1 MMALLHNFHFL
12 RPWLLLLLL
21 PAAGII
27 GYSLR
32 KDTRRGMQ
40 ALIAKHLLTHL
51 LVGAGRQSR
60 RYPLF
65 LLAAFWAVGILAVS
79 GPTWKKEPTPF
90 TQDRAGLV
98 IVLKV
103 TPSMLAKDIQPS
115 RLVRATQK
123 IHDLLKLRPG
133 AKTALI
139 AYSGSS
145 HLVMPFTVDP
155 AIIDMFGQALDPDVM
170 PDAGDDP
177 LAALTQAA
185 ALFKQAG
192 LGGSILLI
200 ADSLPPSQLAQMEQ
214 LRRQTGIPVHFYA
227 MAAPKGVRV
236 PPDSPPAPP
245 LSPEAWDKAA
255 ATVGADLTVVTV
267 DDGDVAKLA
276 QRIKTSM
283 TAATE
288 DQGQRWQD
296 MGYWLLPVLLVLGLL
311 FARRGW
317 MVTYD

>member
-1 MMALLHNFHFL
+1 METLRQFHFL
-12 RPWLLLLLL
+12 RPWLLLLFV

-32 KDTRRGMQ
+32 KDARRGMQ

-51 LVGAGRQSR
+51 LLGAGRRQR
-60 RYPLF
+60 RSPLL
-65 LLAAFWAVGILAVS
+65 LLAVFWTVGILAVA

-90 TQDRAGLV
+90 TQDAAGLV
-98 IVLKV
+98 IALKV
-103 TPSMLAKDIQPS
+103 TPTMLAKDVQPS
-115 RLVRATQK
+115 RLIRATQK
-123 IHDLLKLRPG
+123 IHDLLRLRPG

-145 HLVMPFTVDP
+145 HLVMPFTTDP
-155 AIIDMFGQALDPDVM
+155 AIIDMFSQALAPDVM
-170 PDAGDDP
+170 PDSGDDP
-177 LAALTQAA
+177 SSALGQAA
-185 ALFKQAG
+185 GLFQQAG
-192 LGGSILLI
+192 IGGSILLI
-200 ADSLPPSQLAQMEQ
+200 ADTLPLAQLAHMAQ
-214 LRRQTGIPVHFYA
+214 LRRQTGIPVHFFA

-245 LSPEAWDKAA
+245 LDPEAWKQAA
-255 ATVGADLTVVTV
+255 ATVGADLTVVAV
-267 DDGDVAKLA
+267 DDADVAELA
-276 QRIKTSM
+276 RRIESSLS
-283 TAATE
+283 AAKE

-296 MGYWLLPVLLVLGLL
+296 MGYWLVPALLLLGLP

>member
-1 MMALLHNFHFL
+1 MTLLHQFHFL

-21 PAAGII
+21 PAALLVV
-27 GYSLR
+27 YSLR
-32 KDTRRGMQ
+32 KDQRRGMQ
-40 ALIAKHLLTHL
+40 ALIAKHLLSHL
-51 LVGAGRQSR
+51 LVSAGRRQR
-60 RYPLF
+60 RYPLA
-65 LLAAFWAVGILAVS
+65 LLAAFWAVGIFAVA
-79 GPTWKKEPTPF
+79 GPTWEKEPTPF
-90 TQDRAGLV
+90 TQDSAGLV

-103 TPSMLAKDIQPS
+103 TPSMMAKDIQPS
-115 RLVRATQK
+115 RLIRATQK

-155 AIIDMFGQALDPDVM
+155 AIIDMFSQALSPDVM

-177 LAALTQAA
+177 AVALAQAA

-192 LGGSILLI
+192 IGGSILLV

-214 LRRQTGIPVHFYA
+214 LRRQTGIPLHFYA

-245 LSPEAWDKAA
+245 LNPEAWEKAA
-255 ATVGADLTVVTV
+255 STVGADVTIVAV
-267 DDGDVAKLA
+267 DDADVAKLA
-276 QRIKTSM
+276 QRIKTNI
-283 TAATE
+283 TAAQE

-296 MGYWLLPVLLVLGLL
+296 MGYWLLPVLLVIGLL

>member
-1 MMALLHNFHFL
+1 MTLLHQFHFL

-21 PAAGII
+21 PAALLIV
-27 GYSLR
+27 YSLR
-32 KDTRRGMQ
+32 KDQRRGMQ
-40 ALIAKHLLTHL
+40 ALIAKHLLSHL
-51 LVGAGRQSR
+51 LVSAGRRQR
-60 RYPLF
+60 RYPLI
-65 LLAAFWAVGILAVS
+65 LLAAFWAVGILAVA

-90 TQDRAGLV
+90 TQDSAGLV

-103 TPSMLAKDIQPS
+103 TPSMTAKDIQPS
-115 RLVRATQK
+115 RLIRATQK

-133 AKTALI
+133 AKTALV

-155 AIIDMFGQALDPDVM
+155 AIIDMFSQALAPDVM

-177 LAALTQAA
+177 AAALTQAA
-185 ALFKQAG
+185 ALFQQAG
-192 LGGSILLI
+192 IGGSILLV
-200 ADSLPPSQLAQMEQ
+200 ADSLPASQLAQMEQ
-214 LRRQTGIPVHFYA
+214 VRRQTGIPLHFYA

-245 LSPEAWDKAA
+245 LNPEAWEKAA
-255 ATVGADLTVVTV
+255 SMIGADVTVVTV

-276 QRIKTSM
+276 QRIKTNI
-283 TAATE
+283 TAAQE

-296 MGYWLLPVLLVLGLL
+296 MGYWLLPVLLVIGLL

-317 MVTYD
+317 MISYD

>member
-1 MMALLHNFHFL
+1 MEALHNFHFL

-27 GYSLR
+27 GYSWR
-32 KDTRRGMQ
+32 KDGRRGMQ

-60 RYPLF
+60 RAPLM
-65 LLAAFWAVGILAVS
+65 LLAVFWGIGILAVA
-79 GPTWKKEPTPF
+79 GPTWKKEATPF
-90 TQDRAGLV
+90 TQDAAALV

-103 TPSMLAKDIQPS
+103 TPSMTAKDIQPS
-115 RLVRATQK
+115 RLIRATQK

-139 AYSGSS
+139 AYAGSS

-155 AIIDMFGQALDPDVM
+155 RIIDMFSQALAPDVM

-177 LAALTQAA
+177 AA
-185 ALFKQAG
+185 ALAQATALLTQAG

-200 ADSLPPSQLAQMEQ
+200 ADSLPPSQLAKMEQ
-214 LRRQTGIPVHFYA
+214 VRRQTGIPMHFYA

-245 LSPEAWDKAA
+245 LDSEAWDKAA
-255 ATVGADLTVVTV
+255 ATVGADVTVVTV
-267 DDGDVAKLA
+267 DDADVEKLA
-276 QRIKTSM
+276 RRIGTSLS
-283 TAATE
+283 AAKE

-296 MGYWLLPVLLVLGLL
+296 MGYWLLPLLLALGLL

-317 MVTYD
+317 LVTYD

>member
-1 MMALLHNFHFL
+1 MALLHQFHFL

-21 PAAGII
+21 PAAWLV

-32 KDTRRGMQ
+32 KDQRRGMQ
-40 ALIAKHLLTHL
+40 ALIAKHLLSHL
-51 LVGAGRQSR
+51 LVSAGRRQR
-60 RYPLF
+60 RYPLA
-65 LLAAFWAVGILAVS
+65 LLAAFWTVGIFAVA

-90 TQDRAGLV
+90 TQDSAGLV

-103 TPSMLAKDIQPS
+103 TPSMTAKDIQPS

-133 AKTALI
+133 AKTALV

-155 AIIDMFGQALDPDVM
+155 AIIDMFSQALSPDVM
-170 PDAGDDP
+170 PDAGDNP

-185 ALFKQAG
+185 ALLKQAG
-192 LGGSILLI
+192 IGGSILLV
-200 ADSLPPSQLAQMEQ
+200 ADSLPPSQLVQMEQ
-214 LRRQTGIPVHFYA
+214 LRRQTGIPLHFYA

-245 LSPEAWDKAA
+245 LNPEAWEKAA
-255 ATVGADLTVVTV
+255 STVGADVTIVAV
-267 DDGDVAKLA
+267 DDADVAKLA
-276 QRIKTSM
+276 QRIKTNI
-283 TAATE
+283 TAAQAE
-288 DQGQRWQD
+288 QGQRWQD
-296 MGYWLLPVLLVLGLL
+296 MGYWLLPVLLVIGLL

>member
-1 MMALLHNFHFL
+1 MEALHNFHFL

-27 GYSLR
+27 GYSWR
-32 KDTRRGMQ
+32 KDGRRGMQ
-40 ALIAKHLLTHL
+40 ALIAKHLLAHL
-51 LVGAGRQSR
+51 LVGAGRRNR
-60 RYPLF
+60 RSPLL
-65 LLAAFWAVGILAVS
+65 LLAVFWGIGILAVA
-79 GPTWKKEPTPF
+79 GPTWKKEATPF
-90 TQDRAGLV
+90 TQDAAALV

-103 TPSMLAKDIQPS
+103 TPSMTAKDIQPS
-115 RLVRATQK
+115 RLTRATQK

-139 AYSGSS
+139 AYAGSS

-155 AIIDMFGQALDPDVM
+155 RIIDMFSQALDPDVM

-177 LAALTQAA
+177 AAALAQAA
-185 ALFKQAG
+185 ALLMQAG

-200 ADSLPPSQLAQMEQ
+200 ADSLPLSQLAAMEQ
-214 LRRQTGIPVHFYA
+214 VRRQTGIPVHFYA

-245 LSPEAWDKAA
+245 LDLDAWDKAA
-255 ATVGADLTVVTV
+255 ATVGADVTAVTV
-267 DDGDVAKLA
+267 DDADVEKLA
-276 QRIKTSM
+276 RRIGTSLS
-283 TAATE
+283 AARQ

-296 MGYWLLPVLLVLGLL
+296 MGYWLLPVLLLL
-311 FARRGW
+311 ALCCARRGW
-317 MVTYD
+317 LVTYD